1 MTSDI
6 ESERVLEKQRWKFA
20 IILPSIV
27 CILWILCFVLE
38 RGMGWDFH
46 KAGIYPRKL
55 ENIWS
60 IFTYSFIHADWKHLM
75 NNVLSFFILGICL
88 YYFYSEVANRVLIIS
103 AVLSGL
109 ILWCI
114 GRENFH
120 IGASGII
127 YSLAFFLFFS
137 GIIRK
142 HIPLIAISLI
152 VVFIY
157 GSMVWHLFPWLPD
170 DPVSWEGHLSGA
182 ATGIVLA
189 FVYRHKG
196 PQPPKPEWE
205 EEDDDEDNE
214 QEDQYDWK
222 ENYEQEQWKEE

>member
-1 MTSDI
+1 MTSD
-6 ESERVLEKQRWKFA
+6 SENELEKQRWKFA
-20 IILPSIV
+20 IFVPLIV
-27 CILWILCFVLE
+27 CILWILCFALE
-38 RGMGWDFH
+38 HGMDWDFH

-60 IFTYSFIHADWKHLM
+60 IFTYTFIHADWKHLM
-75 NNVLSFFILGICL
+75 NNALSFFILGICL
-88 YYFYSEVANRVLIIS
+88 YYFYSEVANRVLITS
-103 AVLSGL
+103 AVLSGF

-114 GRENFH
+114 GRESYH

-182 ATGIVLA
+182 VTGIFLA
-189 FVYRHKG
+189 FVYRHRG

-205 EEDDDEDNE
+205 EEDDNKNEGEDYWE
-214 QEDQYDWK
+214 ESYDI
-222 ENYEQEQWKEE
+222 EQWKEE

>member
-1 MTSDI
+1 MTSNI

-60 IFTYSFIHADWKHLM
+60 IFTYSLIHADWKHLM

-205 EEDDDEDNE
+205 EEDDDEDDE

>member
-1 MTSDI
+1 MTSD
-6 ESERVLEKQRWKFA
+6 SENELEKQRWKFA
-20 IILPSIV
+20 IFVPLIV
-27 CILWILCFVLE
+27 CILWILCFALE
-38 RGMGWDFH
+38 HGMDWDFH

-60 IFTYSFIHADWKHLM
+60 IFTYTFIHADWRHLM
-75 NNVLSFFILGICL
+75 NNALSFFILGICL
-88 YYFYSEVANRVLIIS
+88 YYFYSEVANRVLITS
-103 AVLSGL
+103 AVLSGF

-114 GRENFH
+114 GRESYH

-182 ATGIVLA
+182 VTGIFLA
-189 FVYRHKG
+189 FVYRHRG

-205 EEDDDEDNE
+205 EEDDNKNEGEDYWE
-214 QEDQYDWK
+214 ESYDI
-222 ENYEQEQWKEE
+222 EQWKEE

>member
-1 MTSDI
+1 MTSD
-6 ESERVLEKQRWKFA
+6 SENELEKQRWKFA
-20 IILPSIV
+20 IFVPLIV
-27 CILWILCFVLE
+27 CILWILCFALE
-38 RGMGWDFH
+38 HGMGWDFH

-60 IFTYSFIHADWKHLM
+60 IFTYTFIHADWRHLM
-75 NNVLSFFILGICL
+75 NNALSFFILGICL
-88 YYFYSEVANRVLIIS
+88 YYFYSEVANRVLITS
-103 AVLSGL
+103 AVLSGF

-114 GRENFH
+114 GRESYH

-182 ATGIVLA
+182 VTGIFLA
-189 FVYRHKG
+189 FVYRHRG

-205 EEDDDEDNE
+205 EEDDNKNEGEDYWE
-214 QEDQYDWK
+214 ESYDI
-222 ENYEQEQWKEE
+222 EQWKEE